1 MPPAGTTRAPT
12 NLVCVVDVSGSMSSA
27 ADPPDGGRAALCT
40 ADFIG
45 LENGHVVLKKAGL
58 VRCEYLAEYEH
69 STTHLRTALST
80 MFLNVSYE

>member
-45 LENGHVVLKKAGL
+45 LENGMSLKKIGL
-58 VRCEYLAEYEH
+58 VHCEYLAEYEH
-69 STTHLRTALST
+69 STTLLRTALST
-80 MFLNVSYE
+80 MFLNVSYQ